1 MNNHPSSPN
10 NVIDNIIILSS
21 DTNSLS
27 ANDGSQEIVDN
38 NVVSQAPIKS
48 VGMGKGWFMHDNQ
61 QQQYPRI
68 NLEKLMQD
76 DVWSNPN
83 NAQVT
88 TSPFRGIGE
97 EKVWEKIRKPLSPK
111 LHEGNHAFF
120 CENTIA
126 MLNAI
131 KDNREQNHEM
141 LKSLH
146 DGVKMLQALASNMTC
161 IVHNDRGDD
170 SCDDNLVNHKN

>member
-1 MNNHPSSPN
+1 MNNQPLSPN
-10 NVIDNIIILSS
+10 NVLDNFILQSN

-27 ANDGSQEIVDN
+27 GNNGSEEIANN
-38 NVVSQAPIKS
+38 NVVPQATTKS
-48 VGMGKGWFMHDNQ
+48 DGMGNDWFMPNN

-76 DVWSNPN
+76 DVWSNPQN
-83 NAQVT
+83 VQA
-88 TSPFRGIGE
+88 TSPLTRGIGDE
-97 EKVWEKIRKPLSPK
+97 EVWEKIRKPLSPK
-111 LHEGNHAFF
+111 LREGNHAIC
-120 CENTIA
+120 CENTID

-131 KDNREQNHEM
+131 KDHREETRKM

-161 IVHNDRGDD
+161 IVHQDRGVDT
-170 SCDDNLVNHKN
+170 CEDNLVDHKK